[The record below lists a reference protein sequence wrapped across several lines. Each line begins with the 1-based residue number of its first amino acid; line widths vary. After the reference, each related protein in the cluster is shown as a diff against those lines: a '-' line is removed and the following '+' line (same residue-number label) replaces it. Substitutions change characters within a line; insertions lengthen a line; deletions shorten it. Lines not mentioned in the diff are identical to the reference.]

1 MMKSS
6 SSMVPITFE
15 NRWGLLEVPY
25 MSSMSHT
32 SGTNTI
38 VGSSTLEY
46 DESSSNV
53 HVGGVGG

>member
-32 SGTNTI
+32 SGTNI
-38 VGSSTLEY
+38 IISSSTLEY
-46 DESSSNV
+46 DEFSLDV
-53 HVGGVGG
+53 HVGGACG